1 MTTIVR
7 SVKRTR
13 PSWRSRFWAVVKYEM
28 LWNIRK
34 KKFIGIGIIAF
45 LLATLGLALPLIL
58 SSTTGQSIGS
68 DPNYAISFS
77 AGSFAFFLF
86 ALATAMNSISSEFES
101 GTIVPLLTKPISR
114 TMIFLGKLFAV
125 FIIILVSY
133 AILFTYT
140 TIGNIIVYGP
150 QNNLHLMPLALL
162 GDIISTFIW
171 VAIIFAVGALSKNTI
186 IAAVVALGLFL
197 ALSFALPIVSAF
209 SGPSP
214 SLNFVPGSGA
224 SGTLD
229 VAIGQNITISGP
241 SPSQNV
247 TINPITSISTGTE
260 NIGTN
265 LVKYVLYPSANVN
278 FTRTDYFSA
287 TQGQPPPVIQLYTE
301 PMGFIALR
309 SIAVAFTYIFVFLFV
324 GWYAFKRA
332 QVLE

>member
-1 MTTIVR
+1 
-7 SVKRTR
+7 
-13 PSWRSRFWAVVKYEM
+13 
-28 LWNIRK
+28 
-34 KKFIGIGIIAF
+34 
-45 LLATLGLALPLIL
+45 
-58 SSTTGQSIGS
+58 
-68 DPNYAISFS
+68 
-77 AGSFAFFLF
+77 
-86 ALATAMNSISSEFES
+86 
-101 GTIVPLLTKPISR
+101 
-114 TMIFLGKLFAV
+114 MIFLGKLFAV

-140 TIGNIIVYGP
+140 IIGNIIVYGP

-197 ALSFALPIVSAF
+197 ALSFALPIVSVF

-214 SLNFVPGSGA
+214 YLNSVPGSGA

-229 VAIGQNITISGP
+229 VAIGQNITI
-241 SPSQNV
+241 QNV
-247 TINPITSISTGTE
+247 TVNIITSVSTGTDT
-260 NIGTN
+260 IGTN
-265 LVKYVLYPSANVN
+265 LVKYILYPSANVN
-278 FTRTDYFSA
+278 FARTDYFSA
-287 TQGQPPPVIQLYTE
+287 TPGQPPPVIQLYTE
-301 PMGFIALR
+301 SIGFIALR